1 MKFEDVASNLKF
13 LNHTLAHSLAF
24 YSERKGY
31 RRPIACIAVPHSLFL
46 LEATGSHWLAP
57 AWLLHTL
64 GPPTVDPPR
73 PAVAACWRCPLLL
86 KLDKHTLGFERPDAE
101 VGSMMGG
108 ESGDREDW
116 LGLGTIFMRA
126 SSGWAFTSHIGCC

>member
-1 MKFEDVASNLKF
+1 VKFEYVASNLKF

-24 YSERKGY
+24 YSVRKGC
-31 RRPIACIAVPHSLFL
+31 RLALAVPHSLFL

-73 PAVAACWRCPLLL
+73 WHCPLLL

-101 VGSMMGG
+101 VGSTMGG
-108 ESGDREDW
+108 ESCDREDW

-126 SSGWAFTSHIGCC
+126 SSGWALTSHIGCC